1 MIIKAMAL
9 AMLCATPAMAYEFK
23 CVHEK
28 DTAPPLDPVADGWF
42 LQTVD
47 KGEYRVKKRYWS
59 IPLLTLF
66 LCLAGCSGN
75 YKFSDD
81 DYRPLGEPPMEKRGH

>member
-1 MIIKAMAL
+1 MPSRLYPAALLAL
-9 AMLCATPAMAYEFK
+9 A
-23 CVHEK
+23 
-28 DTAPPLDPVADGWF
+28 
-42 LQTVD
+42 
-47 KGEYRVKKRYWS
+47 
-59 IPLLTLF
+59 